1 MEGETHWEI
10 HNRDTVRVTERNT
23 HTETHTLKGTNTEL
37 AMHTERDKHTHTHF
51 ERHTCEKDSYC
62 ERLYTHNIQRNTHT
76 ERETK
81 PH

>member
-37 AMHTERDKHTHTHF
+37 AMHTERDKHTHTL
-51 ERHTCEKDSYC
+51 RKTY
-62 ERLYTHNIQRNTHT
+62 I
-76 ERETK
+76 
-81 PH
+81 